1 MAVIGV
7 TGYNGRLGSEL
18 VRRGC
23 VPLRADVTD
32 FGELEEALLAVSPD
46 VIVHCAAMT
55 DVDACEHAPTLAA
68 RVNTGGTYLL
78 GQVFRGPIVYIST
91 DYIFGQDGPYSE
103 RDMPS
108 PINIYGWSK
117 LGGELILK
125 ARGNPD
131 DLIVRTTILFDGD
144 TRNFVTKVVEA
155 LSHGRPVSLPV
166 GLWGSPT
173 YVPHLVE
180 AIMAAIERNIS
191 GIINIAGSRVMSRWE
206 LGQLIAHE
214 WELDD
219 SLIQISQG
227 KNNGATRPILAGLV
241 VSEAVAF
248 GLPIYDPLEGLKEVA
263 NAMEAVATG

>member
-131 DLIVRTTILFDGD
+131 DLIVRTTILYDH
-144 TRNFVTKVVEA
+144 RSSNFVTKVLVI
-155 LSHGRPVSLPV
+155 LKLGRQVSVPKRLR
-166 GLWGSPT
+166 GSPT
-173 YVPHLVE
+173 YIPHLAK
-180 AIMAAIERNIS
+180 AIMVAIEKGINGVVNIV
-191 GIINIAGSRVMSRWE
+191 GVDVLSRYVFAR
-206 LGQLIAHE
+206 LIARL
-214 WELDD
+214 WGLDPN
-219 SLIQISQG
+219 LITPG
-227 KNNGATRPILAGLV
+227 KVNGRASRPLRAGLKV
-241 VSEAVAF
+241 DRAIDL
-248 GLPIYDPLEGLKEVA
+248 GLPIYTVGQGLEDMYH
-263 NAMEAVATG
+263 AMETMATG